1 MRTAY
6 LGDFLHLQSKKNLIF
21 KSFIFK
27 INTFKNTDFSLRFLI
42 FLFIIFYFLCN
53 FSQKSHAQRKNKYWF
68 ERGNS
73 PSFYAQDADPKL
85 KTSNRILRPLHFGMF
100 FGATFSGFRVGLQ
113 DAFIQNTDPTQY
125 GGIVSVVPKNSAGL
139 IIGAYSNLKISDFWD
154 FRFCVNGFAGYERSL
169 EYTFANG
176 EKKSKVVEAS
186 MFELPILFKYRSQL
200 RGTRGLYLIGGIKPS
215 FLLTSRKNDAKNIT
229 VKTQDFSIEYGFG
242 LEIFYPYFK
251 FAPELRFSHGFNN
264 MLNDA
269 EQNEFNTPLKS
280 LTTHSAILILH
291 FGG

>member
-6 LGDFLHLQSKKNLIF
+6 LGHFLHLQSKKNLIP
-21 KSFIFK
+21 KIF
-27 INTFKNTDFSLRFLI
+27 NHKNSDFLLRFLI
-42 FLFIIFYFLCN
+42 FSIITFCFLCA
-53 FSQKSHAQRKNKYWF
+53 FSQKSHAQRQYWF
-68 ERGNS
+68 ERNKK
-73 PSFYAQDADPKL
+73 PSFYAQDAEQKL

-113 DAFIQNTDPTQY
+113 DDFIQNTNPAQY
-125 GGIVSVVPKNSAGL
+125 GGIVSVVPKNGAGL
-139 IIGAYSNLKISDFWD
+139 IIGAYSNLRISDFWD

-176 EKKSKVVEAS
+176 EKISKTVEAS

-242 LEIFYPYFK
+242 FEIFYPYFK

-269 EQNEFNTPLKS
+269 EQNDFNTPLKS